1 MGDRII
7 GRDRGGFC
15 GVARLCLLRLL
26 PLFQLFCPPL
36 FCHYFSGAIFAA
48 DSSLLTIK
56 NADIGFGGRYRSG
69 YWTPVTLTLVA
80 NNAPVEGQLQLISPD
95 GDNVPVVFF
104 ASDDR
109 HSSCRIQLEAGK
121 EVMLHSYV
129 KAGPQKS
136 PLSARL
142 VDPESGR
149 VLWQSRLLE
158 SITPP
163 LSATTPLVVTIGKSV
178 GVEDALKYTRRSEA
192 GALVAAEST
201 SAVNLP
207 AHVWGY
213 EGVETVFL
221 PTGSAGVL
229 SQLSPEQTAAL
240 LQWVGEGGRL
250 VVSAGSENEQLFA
263 DNSPWKPLIP
273 GQFVEVVPMRDA
285 ATLESLSGEAFPFTD
300 DASRPPVVYLKPVRG
315 KVELTQG
322 PRAAD
327 IPLVI
332 RAPHGFGEVTFVT
345 FDLEGERFAKW
356 AGRPRFVAGL
366 LHERKSEQREQ
377 PGGTAGARLGY
388 SDIAGQL
395 RAALDQFP
403 GVQVVNFT
411 TVAILMMTY
420 IVLIGP
426 ADYLFSQRLGV
437 PRSITWVT
445 FPLVVF
451 LFCGIAW
458 YSAGWSHGNLLRLN
472 QAEIID
478 VDAQS
483 GQVRGTAWLHL
494 YSPETKAYDLSLHSS
509 AAAQTKPDTTAGHVT
524 WQGLPGSGLGGLDA
538 QQVATAFSD
547 PYAIEFPAAT
557 PALRGLPI
565 QVGSSKSLSV
575 RWWQEV
581 SLPET
586 SKISLNEH
594 GVPAG
599 DVVNPL
605 DVELQDCI
613 FTYNIW
619 MYRLKKL
626 RARERFSLGDARP
639 LYLEARLQQQTG
651 ANFKDTATPWLR
663 DSTDVPA
670 ILQML
675 MYHEAAR
682 GESYTGLTHR
692 YQPYLDLS
700 SQLTNGRGMLVGR
713 AEKAASSLHVA
724 GSPLSA
730 DQIQSWTYYRIVI
743 PVAPHSGTSPT
754 TATSLP

>member
-7 GRDRGGFC
+7 NGSQSRWRLF
-15 GVARLCLLRLL
+15 ARLSL
-26 PLFQLFCPPL
+26 PIPLSLFIFFCPPFFGL
-36 FCHYFSGAIFAA
+36 VLSNVCMAA

-56 NADIGFGGRYRSG
+56 NAEIGFGGRYRSG
-69 YWTPVTLTLVA
+69 HWTPVTLTLFANKTPVA
-80 NNAPVEGQLQLISPD
+80 GQLQLIAPD

-104 ASDDR
+104 ASDDDY
-109 HSSCRIQLEAGK
+109 SFCRIQLDAGK
-121 EVMLHSYV
+121 EVTLHSYV

-136 PLSARL
+136 RLSARL
-142 VDPESGR
+142 VDPGSGR

-158 SITPP
+158 STSSP

-178 GVEDALKYTRRSEA
+178 GVEDALKFTRRNEA
-192 GALVAAEST
+192 GALVAAEAT
-201 SAVNLP
+201 SAINLP
-207 AHVWGY
+207 SHVWGY
-213 EGVETVFL
+213 EGVEIIVL
-221 PTGSAGVL
+221 PTGSAGFVN
-229 SQLSPEQTAAL
+229 QLSPEQTAAL
-240 LQWVGEGGRL
+240 LHWVREGGRL
-250 VVSAGSENEQLFA
+250 VISAGSKIEQLFA
-263 DNSPWKPLIP
+263 DHSPWRSIIP
-273 GQFVEVVPMRDA
+273 GQFAEVVPMRDA

-300 DASRPPVVYLKPVRG
+300 DASRPPVVHLKAVRG

-322 PRAAD
+322 PGAAET
-327 IPLVI
+327 PLVI
-332 RAPHGFGEVTFVT
+332 RAPHGFGEVTFVA

-366 LHERKSEQREQ
+366 LHERKSAEREQ

-388 SDIAGQL
+388 SDLAGQL

-403 GVQVVNFT
+403 GVHVVNFT

-426 ADYLFSQRLGV
+426 ADYLFSQRLGI
-437 PRSITWVT
+437 PRSITWIT
-445 FPLVVF
+445 FPLVAL

-458 YSAGWSHGNLLRLN
+458 FFAGWSHGNRLRLN

-478 VDAQS
+478 IDAER

-494 YSPETKAYDLSLHSS
+494 YSPETKTYDLSIQLA
-509 AAAQTKPDTTAGHVT
+509 AAAQAKPVTKAGHVT

-538 QQVATAFSD
+538 QQVAPAISD

-586 SKISLNEH
+586 SKVSLNEH
-594 GVPAG
+594 GVPTG

-605 DVELQDCI
+605 DVELQECI

-626 RARERFSLGDARP
+626 RAGERFSLGDARP
-639 LYLEARLQQQTG
+639 LYLEARLQQHTG
-651 ANFKDTATPWLR
+651 AEFKDTATPWLR
-663 DSTDVPA
+663 DSTAVPA

-692 YQPYLDLS
+692 YQPHLDLS
-700 SQLTNGRGMLVGR
+700 GQLTRGQGMLVGR
-713 AEKAASSLHVA
+713 AEQAASSLHVA
-724 GSPLSA
+724 GSPLPA

-743 PVAPHSGTSPT
+743 PVGERGASAP
-754 TATSLP
+754 